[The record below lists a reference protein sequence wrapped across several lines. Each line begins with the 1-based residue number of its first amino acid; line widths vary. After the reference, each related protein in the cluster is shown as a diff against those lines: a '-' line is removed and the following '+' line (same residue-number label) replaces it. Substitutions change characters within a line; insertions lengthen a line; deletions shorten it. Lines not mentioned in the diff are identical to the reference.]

1 MNRPVDFPQDYFDEE
16 TRSISDYLAILGRR
30 RKPAII
36 TFGILVVLAI
46 ALALNLP
53 AVYRSTAVILIEQQ
67 EIPKGLVESTVTGYA
82 DQRIQVI
89 NQRVMTSANLLS
101 LINKYD
107 LYPEE
112 RKKYPPE
119 QVIEMLRENIKLEM
133 VSADVIDPRSGRPM
147 AATIAFS
154 LGYESESPKKAQ
166 EVANELTTLYLNEN
180 VQARRRST
188 TDTADFLSSEAKK
201 LENQISTLE
210 KRLATFKQENQG
222 SLPEQVDLNT
232 RMMDRAERDLDAV
245 DRDLRAI
252 DERKIYLTGEL
263 ATLDPSIP
271 DGRRMR
277 PDAYDPDLKLQALQS
292 EYVTKLAKYS
302 DDHPD
307 VQKLKKEIAALGGG
321 DGQGV
326 SALLEAELATARSR
340 LAELQER
347 YGPEHP
353 DVKRQQ
359 RKVVALEKSAS
370 SSSSY
375 SPSVSMRANP
385 AYVNIKT
392 QLQSADVD
400 KQSLLTKRAQLEAK
414 LNKLESQL
422 NNTPRVEQEYR
433 DLTRDYENASSKYQ
447 EIRAKQLEARLA
459 QSLEADNKGE
469 RFTLIEPPLL
479 PEIPIKPNRP
489 AIIVLGLLL
498 AIGAGLGV
506 AFLLETMDSSIT
518 SRHALMAV
526 TGAAPIAV
534 IPKLVDLEEESK
546 RKRRTVLSLI
556 LVSVILVGVALAIIH
571 VAYMPLD
578 VLFIRLGRVLEMKFG

>member
-1 MNRPVDFPQDYFDEE
+1 MNRPVDFPQDYFEE
-16 TRSISDYLAILGRR
+16 DTRSLSDYLAILGRR

-36 TFGILVVLAI
+36 TFAVLVVLAI

-67 EIPKGLVESTVTGYA
+67 EIPQGLVESTVTGYA

-112 RKKYPPE
+112 RRKLPPE

-133 VSADVIDPRSGRPM
+133 ISADVLDPRSGRPM
-147 AATIAFS
+147 SATIAFS

-188 TDTADFLSSEAKK
+188 TDTADFLASEAKK
-201 LENQISTLE
+201 LENEIAALE
-210 KRLATFKQENQG
+210 QRLATFKQENQG
-222 SLPEQVDLNT
+222 SLPEQVELNT
-232 RMMDRAERDLDAV
+232 RMMDRVERDLDAV
-245 DRDLRAI
+245 DRDLRSI
-252 DERKIYLTGEL
+252 EERKIYLTGEL
-263 ATLDPSIP
+263 ASLDPNIP
-271 DGRRMR
+271 DFRQRGA
-277 PDAYDPDLKLQALQS
+277 DAYDPDVRLQALQT
-292 EYVTKLAKYS
+292 EYLTKLSKYS
-302 DDHPD
+302 EEHPD
-307 VQKLKKEIAALGGG
+307 VQKLKNEIAALGGG

-326 SALLEAELATARSR
+326 SALLQGELVAARSK

-347 YGPEHP
+347 YAPEHP
-353 DVKRQQ
+353 DVQRQE
-359 RKVVALEKSAS
+359 RKVRALERSIAS
-370 SSSSY
+370 SSAVK
-375 SPSVSMRANP
+375 PTQSMRANP
-385 AYVNIKT
+385 AYINIKT
-392 QLQSADVD
+392 QLQSAEVE
-400 KQSLLTKRAQLEAK
+400 KQSLLIKRAQLEARM
-414 LNKLESQL
+414 NKIETQL
-422 NNTPRVEQEYR
+422 KNMPRVEQEYR
-433 DLTRDYENASSKYQ
+433 DLSRDYENASAKYQ
-447 EIRAKQLEARLA
+447 EIKAKQLEARLA

-479 PEIPIKPNRP
+479 PEVPIKPNRP

-506 AFLLETMDSSIT
+506 AFLLEGMDSSIT
-518 SRHALMAV
+518 SRHSLLAV
-526 TGAAPIAV
+526 TGIPPLAV
-534 IPKLVDLEEESK
+534 IPKLVDLEEEAK
-546 RKRRTVLSLI
+546 RKRRTLVAVGLI
-556 LVSVILVGVALAIIH
+556 LTILVGVALAIIH

-578 VLFIRLGRVLEMKFG
+578 VLIIRLGRVLEMKFG